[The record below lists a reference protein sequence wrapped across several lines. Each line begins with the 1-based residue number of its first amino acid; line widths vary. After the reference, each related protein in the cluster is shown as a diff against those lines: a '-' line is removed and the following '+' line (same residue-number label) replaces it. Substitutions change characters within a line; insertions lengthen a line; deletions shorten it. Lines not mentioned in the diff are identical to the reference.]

1 MRTMTMIQDKRYVN
15 KLILTVRFQMMSEHL
30 IRLQQVKKQFNQLSC
45 IEAEIFNCNHF
56 FDLMFCTVM
65 KQAVFSNKTINFV
78 CSLKAGL
85 TRIFE
90 KFSAHVPEEKLEP
103 LRMEHFYLGELIE
116 LYFIYYLFCDFR
128 FFGPRSWVFS
138 ISYCMCD

>member
-1 MRTMTMIQDKRYVN
+1 
-15 KLILTVRFQMMSEHL
+15 MSEHL

-45 IEAEIFNCNHF
+45 IEAEIF
-56 FDLMFCTVM
+56 LMFCTVM

-85 TRIFE
+85 TRIFK

-116 LYFIYYLFCDFR
+116 LYFIVYLLF
-128 FFGPRSWVFS
+128 
-138 ISYCMCD
+138 IL